1 MARVPYYRRPEIL
14 RTGHRLKQ
22 DTRMFNYQINNI
34 ETAPE
39 KSKPLLEL
47 FMHAIGFVPNLAGA
61 IANSPVLANSLLGL
75 FKNVHGGSF
84 TEAEVQ
90 VLLLTNAVTNS
101 SSWPVAFH
109 SALSLKQGI
118 DPADIQAIR
127 ERQLPKQKRYAALS
141 GLAKKLIE
149 KRGQL
154 ADDDVTAFWKP
165 VLKRSTCLKLS
176 PWSQRRPSR
185 TMQAKSRIHHWR
197 LFCKNTLGVDSPGR
211 GFSPKTRPRTFGSS
225 NRGDERAFSIRHAID
240 RQSAS

>member
-1 MARVPYYRRPEIL
+1 ML
-14 RTGHRLKQ
+14 NH
-22 DTRMFNYQINNI
+22 QIHSI

-47 FMHAIGFVPNLAGA
+47 FTHAIGFVPNLAGA

-101 SSWPVAFH
+101 SSWPVALH
-109 SALSLKQGI
+109 TVLGLKQGI

-127 ERQLPKQKRYAALS
+127 ERQIPKQKRYAALS
-141 GLAKKLIE
+141 GVAKKLIE

-154 ADDDVTAFWKP
+154 TDDDVTAFLEAGFEKEHLLEVVAVIAASTITNYAGKITNP
-165 VLKRSTCLKLS
+165 PLEAVLLEH
-176 PWSQRRPSR
+176 
-185 TMQAKSRIHHWR
+185 AWR
-197 LFCKNTLGVDSPGR
+197 G
-211 GFSPKTRPRTFGSS
+211 
-225 NRGDERAFSIRHAID
+225 
-240 RQSAS
+240 